1 MTKCTTKSI
10 AKIKT
15 KNEKFQRPGIRS
27 LLVPKTFS
35 SCLLFSSLLSLYC
48 SLYKIRTKKKKLQNE
63 VNEPMLLL
71 YDTEEKQRER
81 KGKIFPKE
89 SFKDRKWKILTAWF
103 SFVYVISGTHYFRG
117 KNRGATWPLPD
128 TEMYVFNSYISYF
141 LWINGF

>member
-1 MTKCTTKSI
+1 
-10 AKIKT
+10 
-15 KNEKFQRPGIRS
+15 
-27 LLVPKTFS
+27 
-35 SCLLFSSLLSLYC
+35 
-48 SLYKIRTKKKKLQNE
+48 
-63 VNEPMLLL
+63 MLLP

-103 SFVYVISGTHYFRG
+103 SFVYVVSGTHYFRG